1 MIYFRIFF
9 VFLLSFS
16 VVQPLNARTQ
26 QIAAVVNEDAISV
39 RDLEKR
45 MRLVVASSGLP
56 NTAEIRQRLMPQVL
70 NGLINE
76 ALMLQEASRIGVII
90 DEKAVDQGFAAIAG
104 QNKLQPDQFASMLKR
119 GGVDVSTLRHQVR
132 AQLAWKEFVQSRL
145 SSRVIVSERDIDD
158 AYERI
163 VSKVGTTE
171 YLTAEIFLPA
181 SDQKSVRDARNLAQR
196 LVREIKSG
204 KASFFKLAQQFSK
217 SAGSVNGGD
226 NGWLNESQMN
236 PDLLAGVQKL
246 KKNQVTEPI
255 KTSAGYH
262 ILFLREQRKVSE
274 DSLPSRDQ
282 IGYMLGSQRLERVQ
296 RRHLEDLK
304 SSSFLDIRV

>member
-1 MIYFRIFF
+1 MIYFR
-9 VFLLSFS
+9 VFLVLLLSFTTVHS
-16 VVQPLNARTQ
+16 LQARTQ

-45 MRLVVASSGLP
+45 MRLVLASSGLP
-56 NTAEIRQRLMPQVL
+56 NNADIRQKLMPQVL
-70 NGLINE
+70 SGLINE
-76 ALMLQEASRIGVII
+76 TLMLQEAARIGVTIE
-90 DEKAVDQGFAAIAG
+90 EKAVDVGFAAIAG
-104 QNKLQPDQFASMLKR
+104 QNKLQPEQFKAMLKR
-119 GGVDVSTLRHQVR
+119 GGVDVSTLRNQVR
-132 AQLAWKEFVQSRL
+132 AQLAWKEFVQAQL
-145 SSRVIVSERDIDD
+145 SGRVVVSERDIDD

-163 VSKVGTTE
+163 ISRVGTTE

-181 SDQKSVRDARNLAQR
+181 SDAKSSDEARNLAQR
-196 LVREIKSG
+196 LVREIKLG
-204 KASFFKLAQQFSK
+204 KASFFQLAQQFSK

-236 PDLLAGVQKL
+236 PDLLEGVQEIQ
-246 KKNQVTEPI
+246 KNQITSPI

-262 ILFLREQRKVSE
+262 VLFLREQRKVSE

-282 IGYMLGSQRLERVQ
+282 IGYTLGSQRLERVQ
-296 RRHLEDLK
+296 RRHLEDLR